1 MSPNT
6 TEHHQSLREC
16 PSRPL
21 WLPLS
26 PRRDL
31 HRGSSSHHG
40 CSRRRPSET
49 SNRHRRRQEANAS
62 YCIITFRNF
71 HGMSRESRVYIV
83 IACHLHKQLIGP
95 KFTQPD
101 NPTWNVCTGVHD
113 KDWDIH
119 NKPLQTHEY
128 CDFLKFLSL

>member
-26 PRRDL
+26 PRQDL
-31 HRGSSSHHG
+31 HRDSSSHHG

-49 SNRHRRRQEANAS
+49 SNRHRRRQEAKAS
-62 YCIITFRNF
+62 YCIITFRKF
-71 HGMSRESRVYIV
+71 HGMSHESRGYIV
-83 IACHLHKQLIGP
+83 IGRKGSAILQRKRRIQEFITCKQVASKICKMALASNREARVVAGP
-95 KFTQPD
+95 K
-101 NPTWNVCTGVHD
+101 
-113 KDWDIH
+113 
-119 NKPLQTHEY
+119 
-128 CDFLKFLSL
+128 

>member
-6 TEHHQSLREC
+6 IEHHQSLREC

-26 PRRDL
+26 PRRVL

-49 SNRHRRRQEANAS
+49 SNRHRRRQEAKAS
-62 YCIITFRNF
+62 YCIITFRKL
-71 HGMSRESRVYIV
+71 HGMFRESRDYQGRQEILPYEFRAVTSSV
-83 IACHLHKQLIGP
+83 D
-95 KFTQPD
+95 FR
-101 NPTWNVCTGVHD
+101 
-113 KDWDIH
+113 
-119 NKPLQTHEY
+119 PLY
-128 CDFLKFLSL
+128 V